1 MYAKFR
7 ALRDG
12 VGRFALALLGA
23 EILTLCHH
31 YPIFG
36 KKIVIFW
43 LSNVKEAYQKLQYSA
58 EKFKTQKNYM

>member
-36 KKIVIFW
+36 KKIVIF
-43 LSNVKEAYQKLQYSA
+43 
-58 EKFKTQKNYM
+58 